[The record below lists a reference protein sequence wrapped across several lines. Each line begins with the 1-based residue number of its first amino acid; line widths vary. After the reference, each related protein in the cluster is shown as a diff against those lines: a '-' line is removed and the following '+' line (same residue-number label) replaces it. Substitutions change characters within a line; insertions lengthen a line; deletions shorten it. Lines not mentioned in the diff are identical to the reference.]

1 MDGGKGSGG
10 RHAYIGSF
18 TSAGGAGITTAAVHP
33 GTGALT
39 PLGSTDAV
47 ADPSYLALG
56 PDGTVLYAVAE
67 LPDDGL
73 AAAFSLRDPAAPAPL
88 GTPRPVGGG
97 APTHLCLAHGQLF
110 TANYASGSVS
120 SLALNALDGTVEGLR
135 GVLRHRGAGPDPER
149 QEGPHAHAVHPAP
162 AGRWLLT
169 VDLGTDTVRVLDAG
183 HSVGAGGSGGAV
195 GSGSAGDCVGA
206 GEAVGAADSV
216 GVGDT
221 VGPGGSEGAGDSAS
235 GAPRVHHETVL
246 PPGSG
251 PRHLAFHPDGRH
263 VYCVNEL
270 ASTVTLLTW
279 DSAAG
284 RLAVGPSRATVPG
297 AGGAG
302 GASAGGTVEDG
313 AGRFA
318 GGGGGAGAEGAG
330 GLAGGADAGGA
341 EGAGVAGVAGGGG
354 VANYPS
360 EAVVSA
366 DGRFLWVA
374 NRGHDSIAV
383 FSLGADRV
391 PSLTGAVSCGGHW
404 PRDLALDPVT
414 GRLYAANERSGDVTW
429 FDVDPADGTPRR
441 AGSISVP
448 AASCVVFADGHPAR
462 R

>member
-1 MDGGKGSGG
+1 MARANGRHSVDGGKGSGG

-73 AAAFSLRDPAAPAPL
+73 AAAFSLRDPTAPAPL
-88 GTPRPVGGG
+88 GIPRPVGGG

-149 QEGPHAHAVHPAP
+149 QEGPHAHAVHPDP

-183 HSVGAGGSGGAV
+183 HSVGAG
-195 GSGSAGDCVGA
+195 DCVGA
-206 GEAVGAADSV
+206 GEAGGAGDSV

-279 DSAAG
+279 DSATG

-313 AGRFA
+313 
-318 GGGGGAGAEGAG
+318 GGGAGAEG
-330 GLAGGADAGGA
+330 
-341 EGAGVAGVAGGGG
+341 AGVAGGGG

-391 PSLTGAVSCGGHW
+391 PRLTGAVSCGGHW